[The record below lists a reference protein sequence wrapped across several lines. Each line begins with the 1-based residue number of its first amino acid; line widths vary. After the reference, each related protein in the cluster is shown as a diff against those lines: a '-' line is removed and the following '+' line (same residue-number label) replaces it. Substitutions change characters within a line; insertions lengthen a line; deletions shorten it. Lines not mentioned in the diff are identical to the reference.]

1 MITNGK
7 EKVAEFLLCY
17 HLHDE
22 SQSNPVHATEQC
34 FNRMIGGDWND
45 MHTCHNNENHIILDE
60 MKNLTDKLVPE
71 LTYVPHITINNLFYP
86 QAETDFMRTVCDHYT
101 VS

>member
-45 MHTCHNNENHIILDE
+45 MHTCHNNDSITLLNE
-60 MKNLTDKLVPE
+60 MKALTDQLVPE
-71 LTYVPHITINNLFYP
+71 LTYVPHITINHLFYP
-86 QAETDFMRTVCDHYT
+86 QAETEFMRTVCDHYT